1 MNSGPST
8 ISIRR
13 RMLIAA
19 GIGAA
24 LLIFVGANVHLLYVA
39 FDARAECVDHIKV
52 AGERGATDRF
62 RAARSS
68 C

>member
-1 MNSGPST
+1 
-8 ISIRR
+8 
-13 RMLIAA
+13 MLIAT

-52 AGERGATDRF
+52 AGERGTTDRF

>member
-1 MNSGPST
+1 MNSGAST
-8 ISIRR
+8 TYFRR
-13 RMLIAA
+13 RILIAA

-52 AGERGATDRF
+52 AGEHGATDRF